1 MNTNNHINHHL
12 VLMLFLFVLCMV
24 TIYFKPVST
33 NIEIQINEF
42 APFRRNSINKDTKE
56 NDWNFPNEKDV
67 SSILDFLKNIRF
79 SYTSSSTVEVLVND
93 HSSSSSV
100 PTEDIKAES
109 SRRNFESY
117 KGHDPK
123 RYISHHNYKAS

>member
-1 MNTNNHINHHL
+1 MNSKNHINHYL

-67 SSILDFLKNIRF
+67 GSILDFLRNMKL

-100 PTEDIKAES
+100 PTEDIKAEK

-117 KGHDPK
+117 KGHDRK
-123 RYISHHNYKAS
+123 RYNSNHDYNSS